1 MKVRPLHDRVL
12 IKRVEEQETVRG
24 GIIIPDTAKE
34 KPQEGEVVAVGT
46 GKRLE
51 SGQILPLEVKEGDRV
66 LFGKYSGTEI
76 KVEGTDYLILREEE
90 ILGILATGSKA
101 AGGKKQEEFD
111 GKTNCPRLRFASSDP
126 AWREAA
132 CGCRE
137 DYVGTERPQCCA
149 RQKI

>member
-12 IKRVEEQETVRG
+12 IKRIEEQETVRG

-51 SGQILPLEVKEGDRV
+51 NGTVIPLEVKEGDRV

-76 KVEGTDYLILREEE
+76 KVEDTDYLILRGDE
-90 ILGILATGSKA
+90 ILGILATSGTKA
-101 AGGKKQEEFD
+101 AGRK
-111 GKTNCPRLRFASSDP
+111 
-126 AWREAA
+126 
-132 CGCRE
+132 
-137 DYVGTERPQCCA
+137 
-149 RQKI
+149 